1 MGMPVTDMTLVSVTL
16 PAPDSAVVGRAAT
29 TSAATLAAASAP
41 AAPLASMPPP
51 SAVASPPVTPPPSTP
66 SRETLP
72 GVPSGPG
79 SGDGGRKRKGPLIAV
94 GVLAVVALVG
104 GGVVLFAGGGDDPQP
119 PDDSVVVPAAAIAS
133 LADAELGTVR
143 IVAEGEFVLPD
154 VAIDVDVAGEG
165 SAFIIDS
172 TGLAVTNNHVVAGA
186 ATLEVFVPG
195 DAEPKNARVLGR
207 SECDDLALIDV
218 AGDGYS
224 FFEWSAAEVAP
235 GDAVHSGGY
244 AAGDTAFVLN
254 DGTVT
259 SIAALA
265 TTWSATDEVINHDAD
280 TQPGQS
286 GGPLLDDD
294 GLVVGVSYAANVTND
309 DRFAV
314 AATSAEGIV
323 ALLES
328 GDVDSV
334 GVNGL
339 AVPESDTNA
348 AGVWVASVETATAAE
363 RAGLRPGD
371 VISEL
376 NGVDVAADGTMEP
389 YCDVLRTEGADA
401 VLPMT
406 VVRDGELLFGELNG
420 TPLPDAGVPP
430 DDTSVDTEFQTIT
443 DETGALTVEVP
454 VDWVTI
460 PVPGSEQ
467 IGPAVAASADGTDF
481 TAGFTTAG
489 MFYIATRNEV
499 PDIDALFPVFTR
511 EGCTA
516 EDIGDYDDGVFVG
529 RFQTFSQCAGTDT
542 FYTVIIAKPAEGDYT
557 TIVEV
562 QVVTP
567 EDEVALEQIE
577 RTFNADSDLF

>member
-1 MGMPVTDMTLVSVTL
+1 M
-16 PAPDSAVVGRAAT
+16 
-29 TSAATLAAASAP
+29 
-41 AAPLASMPPP
+41 
-51 SAVASPPVTPPPSTP
+51 
-66 SRETLP
+66 
-72 GVPSGPG
+72 
-79 SGDGGRKRKGPLIAV
+79 
-94 GVLAVVALVG
+94 ALVG
-104 GGVVLFAGGGDDPQP
+104 GGILLFAGGGDDPQP
-119 PDDSVVVPAAAIAS
+119 PDDSVVASASAIAS

-143 IVAEGEFVLPD
+143 IVAEGEFLLPD
-154 VAIDVDVAGEG
+154 VAVDVDVAGEG
-165 SAFIIDS
+165 SAFMIDS

-195 DAEPKNARVLGR
+195 DTEPKNARVVGR

-235 GDAVHSGGY
+235 GDVVHSGGY

-294 GLVVGVSYAANVTND
+294 GLVVGVNYAANVTND

-323 ALLES
+323 ASLES

-389 YCDVLRTEGADA
+389 YCDVLRTEG
-401 VLPMT
+401 P
-406 VVRDGELLFGELNG
+406 
-420 TPLPDAGVPP
+420 TP
-430 DDTSVDTEFQTIT
+430 SC
-443 DETGALTVEVP
+443 
-454 VDWVTI
+454 
-460 PVPGSEQ
+460 
-467 IGPAVAASADGTDF
+467 
-481 TAGFTTAG
+481 
-489 MFYIATRNEV
+489 R
-499 PDIDALFPVFTR
+499 
-511 EGCTA
+511 
-516 EDIGDYDDGVFVG
+516 
-529 RFQTFSQCAGTDT
+529 
-542 FYTVIIAKPAEGDYT
+542 
-557 TIVEV
+557 
-562 QVVTP
+562 
-567 EDEVALEQIE
+567 
-577 RTFNADSDLF
+577 

>member
-1 MGMPVTDMTLVSVTL
+1 MGVPVTDMTLVSVTL
-16 PAPDSAVVGRAAT
+16 PAPDPTVSGRAAT

-41 AAPLASMPPP
+41 ARLREHAAADPQS
-51 SAVASPPVTPPPSTP
+51 ASPPVTPPPSTP

-72 GVPSGPG
+72 GVPAGAG
-79 SGDGGRKRKGPLIAV
+79 SEGGGRKRKGPLIAV
-94 GVLAVVALVG
+94 GASGRRGARGRRDRRSSRAAAATTRSPRL
-104 GGVVLFAGGGDDPQP
+104 
-119 PDDSVVVPAAAIAS
+119 DSVVASASAIAS

-154 VAIDVDVAGEG
+154 VAVDVDVAGEG

-195 DAEPKNARVLGR
+195 DTEPKNARVVGR
-207 SECDDLALIDV
+207 SECDDLALIDI

-294 GLVVGVSYAANVTND
+294 GLVVGVNYAANVTND

-323 ALLES
+323 ASLES

-348 AGVWVASVETATAAE
+348 ARRVGGVRRDCDSCGASRSAPGRRDLRAE
-363 RAGLRPGD
+363 RCRCRGGR
-371 VISEL
+371 
-376 NGVDVAADGTMEP
+376 NDGA
-389 YCDVLRTEGADA
+389 VLRCASHRG
-401 VLPMT
+401 
-406 VVRDGELLFGELNG
+406 RRRR
-420 TPLPDAGVPP
+420 
-430 DDTSVDTEFQTIT
+430 
-443 DETGALTVEVP
+443 
-454 VDWVTI
+454 
-460 PVPGSEQ
+460 
-467 IGPAVAASADGTDF
+467 PA
-481 TAGFTTAG
+481 
-489 MFYIATRNEV
+489 
-499 PDIDALFPVFTR
+499 
-511 EGCTA
+511 
-516 EDIGDYDDGVFVG
+516 DDGG
-529 RFQTFSQCAGTDT
+529 A
-542 FYTVIIAKPAEGDYT
+542 
-557 TIVEV
+557 
-562 QVVTP
+562 
-567 EDEVALEQIE
+567 
-577 RTFNADSDLF
+577 